1 MDLTQ
6 LPELAADFEAVAI
19 LLAAGRST
27 RMGGPVQ
34 KSLLHVAD
42 EPVVLR
48 SARALVGARSVRGL
62 VVVTRAEERAAVEAA
77 LVPVAAH
84 VLAFAVGGAE
94 RVDSVRAGVLAAP
107 RSAAVLLVHDAARC
121 LVRSARVEEGAR
133 AAARGGAALLA
144 VRVRDT
150 LKRSRDG
157 HTVDETLVR
166 SELWA
171 AQTPQAA
178 RAELLRD
185 ALRRADEEHF
195 MPTDDVAL
203 IERYS
208 TAYGAARVALVEG
221 DDDNLKLTSP
231 ADIALAEALLARRVV
246 EQRPTRENSASRG
259 NDAPRGGTER

>member
-1 MDLTQ
+1 MSPDLN
-6 LPELAADFEAVAI
+6 AVAI

-27 RMGGPVQ
+27 RMGGGLQ
-34 KSLLHVAD
+34 KSLIHLAG

-48 SARALVGARSVRGL
+48 SARALLAAPSVRGL
-62 VVVTRAEERAAVEAA
+62 VVVTRPEERADVEAA
-77 LVPVAAH
+77 LAPVAAH
-84 VLAFAVGGAE
+84 ILAFAVGGAE

-107 RSAAVLLVHDAARC
+107 RTATLLLVHDAARC
-121 LVRSARVEEGAR
+121 LVRSARVEEVAR
-133 AAARGGAALLA
+133 AAAEGGAALLA

-166 SELWA
+166 AELWA

-185 ALRRADEEHF
+185 ALRRAADERF
-195 MPTDDVAL
+195 VPTDDVAL

-208 TAYGAARVALVEG
+208 AAHGGARVVLVEG

-231 ADIALAEALLARRVV
+231 ADIALAEALLARRA
-246 EQRPTRENSASRG
+246 EHRPTRGNGDTRG
-259 NDAPRGGTER
+259 DSER